1 MEPIGI
7 GLYVFIIYYK
17 KGKIRL
23 KPENNSFYLRAY
35 RDKQLPGTAL
45 VLIKID
51 EDYAVSKKEIIAI
64 SDYFFQI
71 NTSWEGIE
79 ILKLP
84 SKMNQNTM

>member
-1 MEPIGI
+1 MIEC
-7 GLYVFIIYYK
+7 
-17 KGKIRL
+17 
-23 KPENNSFYLRAY
+23 NSFYLRAY

-51 EDYAVSKKEIIAI
+51 SEYEISKKEIISI

-71 NTSWEGIE
+71 NTSYEGIE

-84 SKMNQNTM
+84 SKLNKNTT